1 MSDHAQPGIWRSDY
15 SYLPGELLESLIMK
29 LTAQNDDGVS
39 PVIGTI
45 LLVAITVVLV
55 AIVAA
60 VVMGMVGQVSST
72 KDVGVTVQPWSDD
85 TYHGVTVLLYGGND
99 VSNLNTLNVSVD
111 GAELDIPANQ
121 PNTADPQVGKVYKF
135 NVTATDKNLVN
146 KLVVVT
152 GNFTDGTTSV
162 LAQTTLTIPKATKVT
177 ESS

>member
-85 TYHGVTVLLYGGND
+85 NDHGVTVLLYGGND
-99 VSNLNTLNVSVD
+99 VSNLVTIRASVD
-111 GAELDIPANQ
+111 GTNMEEPSEYE
-121 PNTADPQVGKVYKF
+121 DPLVGKVYKF
-135 NVTATDKNLVN
+135 NVTPTDENLVN

-162 LAQTTLTIPKATKVT
+162 LAQTTLTIPDR
-177 ESS
+177 SS

>member
-1 MSDHAQPGIWRSDY
+1 
-15 SYLPGELLESLIMK
+15 MK
-29 LTAQNDDGVS
+29 LTVQNDDGVS

-85 TYHGVTVLLYGGND
+85 KGHGVTVLLYGGND
-99 VSNLNTLNVSVD
+99 VSNLKTLNVSVD
-111 GAELDIPANQ
+111 GAELILPLPPATSSQ
-121 PNTADPQVGKVYKF
+121 PQVGQVYKF
-135 NVTATDKNLVN
+135 NVSELTTDLTN

-162 LAQTTLTIPKATKVT
+162 LAQTTLTIPKTN
-177 ESS
+177 